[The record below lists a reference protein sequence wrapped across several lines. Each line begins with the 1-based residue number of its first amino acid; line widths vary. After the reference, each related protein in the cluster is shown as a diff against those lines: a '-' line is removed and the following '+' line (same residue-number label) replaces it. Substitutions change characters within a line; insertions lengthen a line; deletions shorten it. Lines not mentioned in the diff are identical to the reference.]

1 VIPLAPR
8 TAPSWP
14 PPWQRAALWRALA
27 LGLWAL
33 VLLRSSTD
41 GRLDLLLRAVFHPL
55 VGLAGLLLLALAGL
69 QLVVAL
75 RDGRAAAETIGRASL
90 RQLGLTALVALLVIA
105 IPPAPSFADLAA
117 QRPRDETGAE
127 ALSFVLPPAERS
139 LTDWV
144 RLLRSQPDPALH
156 DGDPVRISG
165 FVLPMPEGPPQL
177 ARLLV
182 RCCLADATPVGL
194 AVRWPAGLPEPQ
206 ADRWLALEG
215 HMHREL
221 GKAGERLVVVA
232 ERVRAIQRPARP
244 LEP

>member
-1 VIPLAPR
+1 MNSQPPRPAPAWP
-8 TAPSWP
+8 APWR
-14 PPWQRAALWRALA
+14 RAALWRALT

-33 VLLRSSTD
+33 VLLRSGAD
-41 GRLDLLLRAVFHPL
+41 GRLDLLLRAIFHPL
-55 VGLAGLLLLALAGL
+55 VSAAGLLLLALAGL
-69 QLVVAL
+69 QLLLAL
-75 RDGRAAAETIGRASL
+75 RDGRAAAETIGRGPL
-90 RQLGLTALVALLVIA
+90 RRLGLTALVALLVLA
-105 IPPAPSFADLAA
+105 IPPAPSFADLAG
-117 QRPRDETGAE
+117 QRPRDETGSE
-127 ALSFVLPPAERS
+127 ALSFVLPPAQRS

-194 AVRWPAGLPEPQ
+194 PVRWPASLPEPQ
-206 ADRWLALEG
+206 ADQWLALEG
-215 HMHREL
+215 HMLREQSQ
-221 GKAGERLVVVA
+221 GAERLVVVA
-232 ERVRAIQRPARP
+232 ERVRPIPRPARP